1 MTPAQKIA
9 YDAVNKYGGIRP
21 AAKELNQA
29 HSGVARKFRAAKKFL
44 EADDAIQLAMSSSG
58 MSDASVLH
66 SGWIKSDT
74 SSLYFQMPKSPTE
87 DISTVVRESFENI
100 PACPVILGPD
110 NTDEDTI
117 TVYPLFDCHI
127 GMKAYEPETGE
138 AYDNEIAE
146 ERIVGGI
153 GKCIARAPNSE
164 DALVIIGGDVLHA
177 NDATGMTQS
186 GHVLDVAG
194 QWHEA
199 LDCAIRTM
207 AESIEKVAAKHRKVT
222 VTCIRGNHDRDG
234 YLAVLYALLER
245 YRTNNR
251 IDVQK
256 YSGDFFA
263 MEFGKVMLVTHH
275 GDKAKAERL
284 VMHMADQWPEM
295 WGRTR
300 FRHYFTG
307 HLHHAKLIDIGGVQV
322 EQFRAIGG
330 RDSYSASNAYSSKSD
345 MQAITFSKLMG
356 EISRVKVAL

>member
-9 YDAVNKYGGIRP
+9 YDAVIQHGGVVA
-21 AAKELNQA
+21 AAKILGQA
-29 HSGVARKFRAAKKFL
+29 HSSVSRKFKAAKSYL
-44 EADDAIQLAMSSSG
+44 EADDSIQKAMKSSG

-66 SGWIKSDT
+66 SGWIKNDT
-74 SSLYFQMPKSPTE
+74 SSLYFQMPKSQAE
-87 DISTVVRESFENI
+87 DVSTVVKEAFSNI
-100 PACPVILGPD
+100 PACPVIPTPD
-110 NTDEDTI
+110 DTSLDLM

-127 GMKAYEPETGE
+127 GMQAWEPETGE

-146 ERIVGGI
+146 KRIVGGI
-153 GKCIARAPNSE
+153 SQCIARAPASQ
-164 DALVIIGGDVLHA
+164 DALIIIGGDLLHA
-177 NDATGMTQS
+177 NDQTGMTAS
-186 GHVLDVAG
+186 GHILDVAG

-207 AESIEKVAAKHRKVT
+207 AASIDMVATKHKNVT

-234 YLAVLYALLER
+234 YLAVLYSLIQR
-245 YRTNNR
+245 YRNNPR
-251 IDVQK
+251 VDVQK

-263 MEFGKVMLVTHH
+263 MEWGKVMFVTHH

-322 EQFRAIGG
+322 EQFRAITA
-330 RDSYSASNAYSSKSD
+330 RDSYSASNAYSSRSD
-345 MQAITFSKLMG
+345 MQAITYSKLRG
-356 EISRVKVAL
+356 EVSRVKVSL